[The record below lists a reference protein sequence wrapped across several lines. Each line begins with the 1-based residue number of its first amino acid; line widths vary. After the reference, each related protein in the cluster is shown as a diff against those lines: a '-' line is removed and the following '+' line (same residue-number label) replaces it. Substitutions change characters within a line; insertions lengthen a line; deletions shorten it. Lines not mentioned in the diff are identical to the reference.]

1 MAEEQKY
8 KIIEKLDS
16 GGMAEVFV
24 AEAESM
30 KGFKKR
36 VAIKRILPHMTKNQ
50 KFVQMFLDEAR
61 LSLQLAHAN
70 IASVFDLGR
79 ADASYFIVME
89 YVDGVNLK
97 KVIESSRRASRQVP
111 IPQAIYVMREV
122 CEGLAYAHDS
132 TDLTTGAYLGIVH
145 RDVSP
150 PNILLS
156 KRGEIKI
163 VDFGLAKATS
173 QLEAT
178 DPGVVKGKFSY
189 LSPEAASGLEVD
201 KRADIFAVGILL
213 YELLTGQ
220 RLYYGENDYHTVEL
234 VRKAEVP
241 PITRINPAVPMDMET
256 ILFKALAKDPR
267 ERYQSATELSEDLTK
282 LLFKHGLT
290 VGRGDIS
297 RLVQFTIDEQKSAQ
311 PAVVKKPTTII
322 DALIQEEILKF
333 TSLDDVDSPMELGAK
348 PLSPEEI
355 SILDPGDFID
365 PRGWATDMEEGSS
378 GAGGSPLI
386 TDRPPSRS
394 DQPASRAASAAALK
408 RSSPALPAMTS
419 PAAPAAPAAAPAR
432 SAVSPLVWV
441 LVGVALLAAVVAVL
455 VLAGVVKI

>member
-1 MAEEQKY
+1 
-8 KIIEKLDS
+8 
-16 GGMAEVFV
+16 
-24 AEAESM
+24 M

-36 VAIKRILPHMTKNQ
+36 VAIKRILSHMTKNQ

-61 LSLQLAHAN
+61 LSLQLEHAN
-70 IASVFDLGR
+70 IVSVFDLGR
-79 ADASYFIVME
+79 ADASFFIVME

-111 IPQAIYVMREV
+111 IAQAIYVMREV

-132 TDLTTGAYLGIVH
+132 CDLTTGAHLGIVH

-201 KRADIFAVGILL
+201 KRADVFAVGILL

-220 RLYYGENDYHTVEL
+220 RLFYGENDYHTVEL

-256 ILFKALAKDPR
+256 ILFKALAKEPR
-267 ERYQSATELSEDLTK
+267 ERYQSASELSEDLTK
-282 LLFKHGLT
+282 LLFKHSLT

-297 RLVQFTIDEQKSAQ
+297 RLVEFTREERKSAQ

-355 SILDPGDFID
+355 SVLDPGDFID
-365 PRGWATDMEEGSS
+365 PRGWATDLESGSGEP
-378 GAGGSPLI
+378 GASPLI

-394 DQPASRAASAAALK
+394 EARVAALK
-408 RSSPALPAMTS
+408 RSSPALPAMTA
-419 PAAPAAPAAAPAR
+419 PAPAAAPAAPAR
-432 SAVSPLVWV
+432 SPVSPVVWV
-441 LVGVALLAAVVAVL
+441 LVTVAILAAAAAAL
-455 VLAGVVKI
+455 VLAGIVKI